1 MGVSPRARSGLLVE
15 RGRLGRMRLG
25 RRWALVN
32 ALENERSCS
41 VFRRAGRAELLL
53 EEEEAEAGAT
63 TSRGRSGGL
72 EAGTRLGTQGLA
84 GSCGDGD
91 ELSRAAEELQGHG
104 RGTNS
109 EKSR

>member
-1 MGVSPRARSGLLVE
+1 M
-15 RGRLGRMRLG
+15 
-25 RRWALVN
+25 VN

-84 GSCGDGD
+84 GPCGDGD